1 MKVLLLLGATILIWG
16 IVWRTLAK
24 FWRGKGHGGFTS
36 HLGAGI
42 VGFVVSMMFFG
53 TLAPKEEPAGEASA
67 SGSAAAASSATRD
80 VSASSSST
88 EQRASLPVVATA
100 VEAAS
105 SSSGSKDEKEN
116 NANEDRE
123 FGMTPKQYAARFDE
137 IVKTM
142 DLPFRARF
150 SNKHRGRV
158 VDTVRADFDERMGL
172 IARVS
177 KESGRLLEVTFIAGS
192 DGTPDTAAN
201 IVLVAAAALTAAI
214 PDVSVKSVAPKIM
227 DMVTKYKE
235 GGDNQERVLN
245 GVKLYYLRGEGIGHW
260 FGAKPT

>member
-1 MKVLLLLGATILIWG
+1 MNVLLLFAATILIWG
-16 IVWRTLAK
+16 IVWRALAK
-24 FWRGKGHGGFTS
+24 FWRGKGHGGFAS

-42 VGFVVSMMFFG
+42 AGFVVSMIFFG
-53 TLAPKEEPAGEASA
+53 TLAPKEEPASVAST
-67 SGSAAAASSATRD
+67 SSSSAAASLATRD
-80 VSASSSST
+80 VSASSSSA
-88 EQRASLPVVATA
+88 EQRASRPVVATA
-100 VEAAS
+100 VESTS
-105 SSSGSKDEKEN
+105 SSSENKDEKES
-116 NANEDRE
+116 NANEDRDL
-123 FGMTPKQYAARFDE
+123 GMTPKQYAARFDE

-150 SNKHRGRV
+150 SNKHRGSV
-158 VDTVRADFDERMGL
+158 ADTVRADFDERMGL

-177 KESGRLLEVTFIAGS
+177 KESGKLLEVTFIGGS

-214 PDVSVKSVAPKIM
+214 PDVSVKSVTPKIM

-260 FGAKPT
+260 FGATPT

>member
-1 MKVLLLLGATILIWG
+1 
-16 IVWRTLAK
+16 
-24 FWRGKGHGGFTS
+24 
-36 HLGAGI
+36 
-42 VGFVVSMMFFG
+42 
-53 TLAPKEEPAGEASA
+53 
-67 SGSAAAASSATRD
+67 
-80 VSASSSST
+80 
-88 EQRASLPVVATA
+88 
-100 VEAAS
+100 
-105 SSSGSKDEKEN
+105 
-116 NANEDRE
+116 
-123 FGMTPKQYAARFDE
+123 MTPKQYAARFDA

-150 SNKHRGRV
+150 SNKHRGSV
-158 VDTVRADFDERMGL
+158 ADTVRADFDERMGL

-177 KESGRLLEVTFIAGS
+177 KESGKLLEVTFIGGS

-214 PDVSVKSVAPKIM
+214 PDVSVKSVTPKIM

-260 FGAKPT
+260 FGATPT